1 MSKSKPVVYVVDDD
15 PAMREALS
23 WLIETVSLEV
33 ESFSSANAFLE
44 HYSPVRP
51 ACLVLDVRLPGLG
64 GLDLQEMLVAR
75 RDPLPVLLITGHG
88 DVVMAVRAMKMGA
101 VDFIQKPFNNQVLLD
116 KIQKAIDVHR
126 QRMEQIAIS
135 ADIDDRIV
143 QLSSRETQV
152 MERVVVGR
160 SNRSIAAELGL
171 SPKTIEVHRARVM
184 EKMKA
189 ESLAELVRLYLTV
202 AGQSEEHRE
211 PSAKPPTDSREC
223 ELVTQA

>member
-1 MSKSKPVVYVVDDD
+1 MSNSKPVVYVVDDD
-15 PAMREALS
+15 PAIREALS
-23 WLIETVSLEV
+23 WLIETVSIDV
-33 ESFSSANAFLE
+33 ETFETANAFLD
-44 HYSPVRP
+44 HYSPNRP

-64 GLDLQEMLVAR
+64 GLDLQEMLVVR

-143 QLSSRETQV
+143 RLSSRETQV

-189 ESLAELVRLYLTV
+189 ESLAELVRLHLTV
-202 AGQSEEHRE
+202 AHRSEEHRT
-211 PSAKPPTDSREC
+211 PSVKTPIESREC
-223 ELVTQA
+223 ELAAHA